1 MSDHPP
7 QLITVRTFHTV
18 RIILTSERDVIT
30 SKLTSKAQTTI
41 PQPIRAALKLA
52 EGDELVYEIRGEQVL
67 LTKARQVS
75 EGDNPFPTFGEW
87 DSAADRKA
95 YGNL

>member
-1 MSDHPP
+1 MVR
-7 QLITVRTFHTV
+7 LTAVRTFHTV
-18 RIILTSERDVIT
+18 RIILTLECKVIT

-52 EGDELVYEIRGEQVL
+52 EGDELVYEIRGEQVVL
-67 LTKARQVS
+67 SKARQVS
-75 EGDNPFPTFGEW
+75 EGDNPFQTFGEW